1 MEQPSCS
8 KAEFKLTEKHS
19 YSAIEDLEKLL
30 ESEEDISEL
39 SDIGDSEVE
48 EECGFNY
55 NTSGVAPEED

>member
-19 YSAIEDLEKLL
+19 YSAIEALEKLL

-39 SDIGDSEVE
+39 SDIGDSEIE
-48 EECGFNY
+48 EEYGFN
-55 NTSGVAPEED
+55 